1 MFKRYCH
8 LYKLKIKSMNISFNK
23 TLFNSKYKKS
33 VYTTLFSTKNR
44 KTFYTFVPFIYTTTA
59 FWGLIW
65 HIFCNVLWHLLK
77 ELSVSPQHL
86 LILSLNIMLNS
97 YSSPTYLIDRCRRG
111 VQVQHVFRGGRSWG
125 VGANR
130 NTCLTL
136 TKNGRVKDLQG
147 FLETVGGWK
156 SLPHGI

>member
-1 MFKRYCH
+1 MT
-8 LYKLKIKSMNISFNK
+8 IPFNK
-23 TLFNSKYKKS
+23 TLFDSKYKKS

-44 KTFYTFVPFIYTTTA
+44 KTFYAFVSFIYTTV

-65 HIFCNVLWHLLK
+65 HICCNVLLHLLE
-77 ELSVSPQHL
+77 ELSISPQNL

-97 YSSPTYLIDRCRRG
+97 YSSPTYMIDRCRRG

-147 FLETVGGWK
+147 FLETVSGWK
-156 SLPHGI
+156 GLPHGI